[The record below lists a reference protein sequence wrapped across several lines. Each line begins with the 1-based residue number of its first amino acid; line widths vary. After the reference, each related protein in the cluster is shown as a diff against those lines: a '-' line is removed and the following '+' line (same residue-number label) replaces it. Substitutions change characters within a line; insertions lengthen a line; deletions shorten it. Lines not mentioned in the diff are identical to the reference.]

1 MAKRDYYEV
10 LGVSKDASEAEIKSA
25 YRKKAK
31 ECHPDLHPNDK
42 NAEERFKELNEANE
56 VLSDPEK
63 RKRYDQFGFDGP
75 QMGGGSGGA
84 GGFDFSGFGGM
95 GGFESIFDTFFGGMG
110 GSARR
115 AGPVQGND
123 LQHRITIT
131 FEEAAFGCEKS
142 VDFFRNEN
150 CDACG
155 GTGAQAG
162 TQPQTCP
169 TCKGS
174 GQVRTGGGFMVTVR
188 TCPTCHGEG
197 KIIKDRCQTCGGTG
211 RVRRKRSLK
220 LRIPAGIQDG
230 VSLVKRGEGEPGMRG
245 GPAGDLY
252 ITVTVKPHRLFK
264 RDGNNILLDM
274 PISITQAALGAEIDV
289 PTLEKPV
296 KQRIPEGTQT
306 GTQFRIK
313 GQGIPSL
320 KNGLKGDLILT
331 VHVEVPRKLNERQK
345 DLLRQ
350 LEQSLGGK
358 EYEGRKTFADKIKE
372 IFNNCSKSPRR
383 QAPWAL
389 LDPRRCGGALP
400 WNGWKRW
407 SIPPPLGATWSA
419 MK

>member
-155 GTGAQAG
+155 GTGAKPG

-197 KIIKDRCQTCGGTG
+197 KIIKDRCQSCGGTG

-306 GTQFRIK
+306 GAQFRIK

-372 IFNNCSKSPRR
+372 IFNN
-383 QAPWAL
+383 
-389 LDPRRCGGALP
+389 
-400 WNGWKRW
+400 
-407 SIPPPLGATWSA
+407 
-419 MK
+419 

>member
-150 CDACG
+150 CDVCG
-155 GTGAQAG
+155 GTGAKPG

-345 DLLRQ
+345 DLLHQ

-372 IFNNCSKSPRR
+372 IFNN
-383 QAPWAL
+383 
-389 LDPRRCGGALP
+389 
-400 WNGWKRW
+400 
-407 SIPPPLGATWSA
+407 
-419 MK
+419 

>member
-1 MAKRDYYEV
+1 MSFLAKRDYYEV

-75 QMGGGSGGA
+75 QMGGGGGA

-155 GTGAQAG
+155 GTGAKPG

-197 KIIKDRCQTCGGTG
+197 KIIKDRCQSCGGTG

-372 IFNNCSKSPRR
+372 IFNN
-383 QAPWAL
+383 
-389 LDPRRCGGALP
+389 
-400 WNGWKRW
+400 
-407 SIPPPLGATWSA
+407 
-419 MK
+419 

>member
-155 GTGAQAG
+155 GTGAKPG

-174 GQVRTGGGFMVTVR
+174 GPVRTGGGFMFTVR
-188 TCPTCHGEG
+188 TCPTFHGEG

-372 IFNNCSKSPRR
+372 IFNN
-383 QAPWAL
+383 
-389 LDPRRCGGALP
+389 
-400 WNGWKRW
+400 
-407 SIPPPLGATWSA
+407 
-419 MK
+419 